1 MQEPM
6 LDGRPFPGPETPDL
20 VRLDAAHALRRLRL
34 PGELRPDLDA
44 LWALHPDEYH
54 RITMYG
60 REVETPRWQQA
71 YGADYRYTGRVN
83 RALPAPAMLA
93 PLLAWTQAA
102 FDARLNGLLLN
113 WYDAEHAHYIG
124 KHRDSTAGLVEG
136 APIVTI
142 SLGAERVFRLRPW
155 RVDGAAPID
164 VPVPDGTV
172 LVMGWAT
179 NLAFTHEVPF
189 RPSKDA
195 GRRISVTVRAFDRGV
210 LD

>member
-1 MQEPM
+1 MQEPT
-6 LDGRPFPGPETPDL
+6 LFPEPGTDDL

-34 PGELRPDLDA
+34 PDELRPDREGFEE
-44 LWALHPDEYH
+44 LWSLHPERYH
-54 RITMYG
+54 RIRMHG

-83 RALPAPAMLA
+83 RALPIPPLLA
-93 PLLAWTQAA
+93 PLLAWARA
-102 FDARLNGLLLN
+102 SFDERLNGLLLN
-113 WYDAEHAHYIG
+113 WYDADHEHHIG
-124 KHRDSTAGLVEG
+124 RHRDSTAGLVEG
-136 APIVTI
+136 TPIVTI

-155 RVDGAAPID
+155 RVEGAGRID
-164 VPVPDGTV
+164 VPVPDGAV

-210 LD
+210 IEA